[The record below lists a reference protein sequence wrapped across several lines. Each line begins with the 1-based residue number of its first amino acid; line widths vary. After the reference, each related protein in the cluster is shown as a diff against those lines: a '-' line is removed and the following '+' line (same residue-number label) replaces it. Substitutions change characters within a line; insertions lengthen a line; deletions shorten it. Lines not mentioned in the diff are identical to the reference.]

1 MRKWITVSPWV
12 LMALLLAAA
21 ALGVRFL
28 RTDRFQEMV
37 REILISRVEA
47 ATGMECR
54 IGRIQCRVFRGRVL
68 IEEFSLLPRVPAS
81 GLVSLRIDAIDAG
94 VRLSSIWRLR
104 LRLSDLNLANPHL
117 EVISSGAGSSWNP
130 EEMLRSLKISL
141 RLEAAKVVVQRGA
154 IKINERTEPFNFSL
168 KNLDCEIRYSKE
180 KPSYKIRLAYERGRV
195 FWETRDIVHD
205 LSVNADLS
213 TEGVELE
220 FFKFRYR
227 NSLLTGTGSFR
238 NWASPQLQIRAA
250 GLYDAKDL
258 SFAHPSIKEGHGA
271 IGVAAEIRCDRDGVK
286 VKGNF
291 SVRAGG
297 YRGMDLHD
305 VAGRFEIRQDVLY
318 LRDVSGK
325 IAQGSFQV
333 RSDIQ
338 LREANKDFNRVA
350 VSSMG
355 VPILQVGRLL
365 DLPLLRFQN
374 AADGSSIVTW
384 KRGDEDLK
392 VDCNVFVHESPQ
404 PAPQSGD
411 GTPLGGSLRF
421 IYLGTGD
428 VFITSADL
436 RSPDSTIQASGL
448 PDGPF
453 HLELSTG
460 RISEPF
466 ILLAGFS
473 APIADLIARRPEV
486 LMIGGRYVFKGDVR
500 IRSALDI
507 TYRGDIAAQNSA
519 WRSFKVDALSVQAD
533 FAPPHFR
540 LRNASI
546 RSGIQTVEGDFNLE
560 LADPERISSFGFRG
574 KVRRVSIAS
583 LRDFGA
589 DTADLKGSLSGSGS
603 ATYVKGEWAGEG
615 EIQIDKGIYKGEFF
629 DTLHAKMQIRDQQLR
644 LQDAGIERGT
654 AQASAEGS
662 IDIRRRNLN
671 LNVRLRNLSLEE
683 LPLVRRRKLPV
694 HALVSAAGVLDG
706 ALDDPSFDGTV
717 EVNSLQYNSRSLGYG
732 KGTVRFKSRTIQR
745 KIRIRSG
752 YGDLILQ
759 GRVSTGPDYPGA
771 LSLEFDN
778 LDVRTFLRDKVPS
791 YLKDFSTALRGTVG
805 IEGHFGNP
813 STLLARGEVDG
824 AHFKI
829 QDYELHNADPIRFT
843 ANTRSL
849 RMESV
854 RFVGDG
860 TSLVLSGQIP
870 FEDTPQLDLI
880 LIGNLNLR
888 VLNGFANKIRMGGGA
903 ALNIR
908 AGGTR
913 RNPDII
919 GRASLLDARLDS
931 EGSPFQFAGLQGDL
945 VFSRNL
951 VRFENVRG
959 ASASGTIQISGILEH
974 RDAGL
979 QAVNMNIS
987 LRNARIPYPKDLR
1000 SVVDA
1005 RLVLNGTG
1013 DVQIL
1018 SGDIHV
1024 LRAEYVRS
1032 FNLLEQLAGGS
1043 PLQSGP
1049 LTTEPLLKG
1058 LRLNVEIH
1066 SENGLLIE
1074 NELTRLRA
1082 SLRLTLRGTPAYPS
1096 LTGRV
1101 EAVEGTIYFRGSR
1114 FEISHAYAD
1123 FIDRNRINP
1132 VLEIRAEA
1140 DVKTYR
1146 LILDA
1151 IGDLEHLNLNIT
1163 SDPRMSTVEIL
1174 SLLTTGKT
1182 DTDIAN
1188 TQRRSEMVGV
1198 SAASVL
1204 SENLTGV
1211 IGKRVQRIFGLESFR
1226 VDPFLAGA
1234 ENDPTARITI
1244 SERISKD
1251 LVVTF
1256 SRNLTTNQDQIV
1268 VIEYDVTK
1276 NLSLVATRDEDGNY
1290 GLDFRFRKRFR

>member
-1 MRKWITVSPWV
+1 MKKWIKASPWV
-12 LMALLLAAA
+12 LMAFLLATA
-21 ALGVRFL
+21 ALGGWFL
-28 RTDRFQEMV
+28 QTDRFQEMV
-37 REILISRVEA
+37 REIFISRIEA

-54 IGRIQCRVFRGRVL
+54 IDRVQCRVFRGRIRV
-68 IEEFSLLPRVPAS
+68 EGFSLSPRVPAS
-81 GLVSLRIDAIDAG
+81 GLVNLKIDSMDAG
-94 VRLSSIWRLR
+94 VSVSSIWRLR
-104 LRLSDLNLANPHL
+104 MRLSDLSIANPQV
-117 EVISSGAGSSWNP
+117 EVISGGAASSWNP
-130 EEMLRSLKISL
+130 EEMLRSLKLSL
-141 RLEAAKVVVQRGA
+141 RLEAAKVQVQQGT
-154 IKINERTEPFNFSL
+154 IKINEQTEPFNFSL

-180 KPSYKIRLAYERGRV
+180 RPSYKIRLAYEKGRV
-195 FWETRDIVHD
+195 FWEERDIVHD

-213 TEGVELE
+213 VQGVDLE

-238 NWASPQLQIRAA
+238 DWASPQLQIHAA

-258 SFAHPSIKEGHGA
+258 SLAHPSINEGHGA
-271 IGVAAEIRCDRDGVK
+271 IGVTAEIRCGRDGVK

-297 YRGMDLHD
+297 YRGMDLHN
-305 VAGRFEIRQDVLY
+305 VAGRFEIGQDVLY

-325 IAQGSFQV
+325 IAQGSFQI

-338 LREANKDFNRVA
+338 LREANQDPNRV
-350 VSSMG
+350 VVRSKG
-355 VPILQVGRLL
+355 VPIVQVGRLL

-374 AADGSSIVTW
+374 AADGSATITW
-384 KRGDEDLK
+384 KGGDEDLK
-392 VDCNVFVHESPQ
+392 VDCDVFVHGKTQ
-404 PAPQSGD
+404 PALQSGD
-411 GTPLGGSLRF
+411 STPLDGSIRF
-421 IYLGTGD
+421 TYLGTGD

-448 PDGPF
+448 VDGPF
-453 HLELSTG
+453 HVDLSTS
-460 RISEPF
+460 RIAEPF
-466 ILLAGFS
+466 ILMAGFS

-486 LMIGGRYVFKGDVR
+486 LTIGGRYTFGGDVR

-507 TYRGDIAAQNSA
+507 TYRGDIAAQNSS
-519 WRSFKVDALSVQAD
+519 WRSFKVDALSTQAD
-533 FAPPHFR
+533 FAPPNLR

-546 RSGIQTVEGDFNLE
+546 RSGIQTVEGDFDLE
-560 LADPERISSFGFRG
+560 LADTEQISSFGFRG
-574 KVRRVSIAS
+574 KVRQVSLAS
-583 LRDFGA
+583 LRDLGA

-603 ATYVKGEWAGEG
+603 ASFANGVWTGEG
-615 EIQIDKGIYKGEFF
+615 EIQIDKGGYKGELF
-629 DTLHAKMQIRDQQLR
+629 DTLRAKMQIRDQQLR
-644 LQDAGIERGT
+644 LHEAEVQRGT
-654 AQASAEGS
+654 AHASADGS
-662 IDIRRRNLN
+662 IDIKRRSLG
-671 LNVRLRNLSLEE
+671 LNVRLKNLSLAE
-683 LPLVRRRKLPV
+683 LPLAQSRKLPV
-694 HALVSAAGVLDG
+694 RALVSAAGALDG
-706 ALDDPSFDGTV
+706 SFDNPSFDGTV
-717 EVNSLQYNSRSLGYG
+717 EVNSLQYNSYNLGNG
-732 KGTVRFKSRTIQR
+732 RGTVRFKSRTVQSQ
-745 KIRIRSG
+745 IRIRSG
-752 YGDLILQ
+752 YGDLIIQ
-759 GRVSTGPDYPGA
+759 GRVSTAPDYPGR
-771 LSLEFDN
+771 LNLEFDN
-778 LDVRTFLRDKVPS
+778 LDIRTFLAAKIPS

-805 IEGHFGNP
+805 IEGNFGNP
-813 STLLARGEVDG
+813 ATLLARGELDG

-843 ANTRSL
+843 ANPRTL
-849 RMESV
+849 QIESV

-888 VLNGFANKIRMGGGA
+888 VLNGFDNKIRMGGAA

-908 AGGTR
+908 ARGTR
-913 RNPDII
+913 QNPDII
-919 GRASLLDARLDS
+919 GRASLMDARLDPA
-931 EGSPFQFAGLQGDL
+931 GSPFPFTGLQGDM

-974 RDAGL
+974 RS
-979 QAVNMNIS
+979 AVVQSVNVNIL
-987 LRNARIPYPKDLR
+987 LRNARLPYPKDFR
-1000 SVVDA
+1000 SVVNA
-1005 RLVLNGTG
+1005 NLVLNGNG

-1049 LTTEPLLKG
+1049 LTTEPLLAG

-1074 NELTRLRA
+1074 NELTRLRG

-1101 EAVEGTIYFRGSR
+1101 EASEGTIYFRGSR

-1163 SDPRMSTVEIL
+1163 SDPQMSTVEIL

-1182 DTDIAN
+1182 DTDAAN